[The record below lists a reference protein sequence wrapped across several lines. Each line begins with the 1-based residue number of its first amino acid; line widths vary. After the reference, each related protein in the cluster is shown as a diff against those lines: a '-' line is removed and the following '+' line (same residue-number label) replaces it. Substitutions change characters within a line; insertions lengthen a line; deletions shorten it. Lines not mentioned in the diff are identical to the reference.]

1 MNPDLLFLLIVA
13 PIVGAM
19 IYVARRLRRR
29 RPFGKT
35 KPPIRLSRKQFI
47 HRR

>member
-19 IYVARRLRRR
+19 IYVARRLLIRRD
-29 RPFGKT
+29 FGKNRT
-35 KPPIRLSRKQFI
+35 PIPGYKRFKYRK
-47 HRR
+47 